1 MRIFVYTKLFKTKN
15 KTNFVNKKNVILN
28 VSAYIA
34 KRITFSSNNKKK
46 LSNSVLRIAI
56 SVVALGMAVML
67 ITVSTVTGFKNEI
80 YRKIVG
86 FQSHITIKNRDIND
100 TFEAE
105 PVNKKQIFYPNI
117 TSKKGISHIQIFAVK
132 LGIIK
137 AKSEVMGTVLQGAGA
152 DYDWTFM
159 KEHLIE
165 GKIPDVKAE
174 KKTNDILI
182 SKITADL
189 LNYKLGD
196 KVFVYFIQKPP
207 KVRAFKISGIYS
219 TGMEEQDKLNIF
231 CDIRHVQKINNW
243 NENEITGF
251 EIFIDDFDDIQNMTQ
266 LVEDEVASV
275 INDDGSMLEVSNF
288 IKDNQFIVQWLELS
302 KINVKVI
309 LILMIIVAVLSMVAA
324 LFTIILERTNMI
336 GILKAMGANNS
347 SIVKIFVYN
356 GVILITKGLFYGNI
370 IALILLYIQDKF
382 KLIPL
387 DPKLYYVDSVPVEFN
402 LSQILLLN
410 VGTLIIST
418 IVLVFP
424 ALLVSKID
432 PSKTINFK

>member
-1 MRIFVYTKLFKTKN
+1 
-15 KTNFVNKKNVILN
+15 LN
-28 VSAYIA
+28 ISIYIA
-34 KRITFSSNNKKK
+34 KRITFSSDNKKK

-80 YRKIVG
+80 YRKLVG

-100 TFEAE
+100 TYEAE
-105 PVNKKQIFYPNI
+105 PVNINQSFYPNI
-117 TSKKGISHIQIFAVK
+117 TSIKGISHIQIFATK

-137 AKSEVMGTVLQGAGA
+137 TKTEVHGIVLKGTGK
-152 DYDWTFM
+152 DYNWDFL
-159 KEHLIE
+159 KEHLISGE
-165 GKIPDVKAE
+165 LPNVKTD
-174 KKTNDILI
+174 KKTNEILI

-196 KVFVYFIQKPP
+196 KVFVYFIQEPP
-207 KVRAFKISGIYS
+207 KARAFVISGMYN
-219 TGMEEQDKLNIF
+219 TGMEEHDKMGAF
-231 CDIRHVQKINNW
+231 CDIRHIQKINNW
-243 NENEITGF
+243 DENRVTGF
-251 EIFIDDFDDIQNMTQ
+251 EIFIDDFNDLQNMTEI
-266 LVEDEVASV
+266 VEDEIASV

-336 GILKAMGANNS
+336 GILKSMGVNNI

-356 GVILITKGLFYGNI
+356 GAILIIKGLFLGNF
-370 IALILLYIQDKF
+370 IALIILFIQDYF
-382 KLIPL
+382 KIIPL

-402 LSQILLLN
+402 FYHILILN
-410 VGTLIIST
+410 IGTLIIST
-418 IVLVFP
+418 LVLIFP

-432 PSKTINFK
+432 PAKTINFK